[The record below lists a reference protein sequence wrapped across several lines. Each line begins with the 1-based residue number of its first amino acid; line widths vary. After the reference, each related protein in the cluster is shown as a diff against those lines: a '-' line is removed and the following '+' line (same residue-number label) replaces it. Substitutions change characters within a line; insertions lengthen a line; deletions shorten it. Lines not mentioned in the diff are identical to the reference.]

1 VENCELLICNKMN
14 FEGLF
19 RTFLNLSLG
28 MWAIIK
34 SPILVMSIV
43 TALVIQVSDTDQLA
57 VESLIICFVFDAV
70 LGIAIA
76 LKDQV
81 FDFKKLPKLIYKA
94 VVYFFY
100 LKVAQLVGGLLVQ
113 TGWQNGEAVFT
124 TFLMIIVVL
133 EARSVLLNGNK
144 LYPNKIFQP
153 LVALLD
159 KISINQEAKL
169 KDDPNFVEKN
179 SKD

>member
-1 VENCELLICNKMN
+1 MN
-14 FEGLF
+14 FEGLLK
-19 RTFLNLSLG
+19 TFLNLSSLI
-28 MWAIIK
+28 WALVK
-34 SPILVMSIV
+34 SPILLMSIL

-57 VESLIICFVFDAV
+57 VESLIICFCFDAV

-76 LKDQV
+76 LKNQV
-81 FDFKKLPKLIYKA
+81 FDWKKLPKLIYKS

-100 LKVAQLVGGLLVQ
+100 LKIAQLVGGLLVQ
-113 TGWQNGEAVFT
+113 TGWSGGGTVFS

-153 LVALLD
+153 LVSLLD
-159 KISINQEAKL
+159 KISEKSETKL
-169 KDDPNFVEKN
+169 SDEN
-179 SKD
+179 

>member
-1 VENCELLICNKMN
+1 MN

-19 RTFLNLSLG
+19 KTFLNLSTL
-28 MWAIIK
+28 MWALIK
-34 SPILVMSIV
+34 SPILAVSIL

-57 VESLIICFVFDAV
+57 VESLIICFCFDAV
-70 LGIAIA
+70 LGVAIA
-76 LKDQV
+76 LKNQV
-81 FDFKKLPKLIYKA
+81 FDWKKLPKLIYKS

-100 LKVAQLVGGLLVQ
+100 LKIAQLVGGLLVQ
-113 TGWQNGEAVFT
+113 TGWQGGGTVFS

-144 LYPNKIFQP
+144 LYPNKVFQP

-159 KISINQEAKL
+159 KISINNSEKL
-169 KDDPNFVEKN
+169 KGDENN
-179 SKD
+179 N